1 MKTKDIPVGYDDLR
15 IQCCE
20 YEANRRPLIDVVRC
34 DLQNLFKNAAEVDL
48 QVLKEEDQTP
58 KGLRFWHARN
68 QERGNQTASAVQ
80 VEMSNLGST
89 KEEKEEELPLDI

>member
-1 MKTKDIPVGYDDLR
+1 M
-15 IQCCE
+15 
-20 YEANRRPLIDVVRC
+20 
-34 DLQNLFKNAAEVDL
+34 
-48 QVLKEEDQTP
+48 KEEDQTLSSSQTP

-68 QERGNQTASAVQ
+68 QERGNQTASDVQ

>member
-1 MKTKDIPVGYDDLR
+1 M
-15 IQCCE
+15 
-20 YEANRRPLIDVVRC
+20 
-34 DLQNLFKNAAEVDL
+34 
-48 QVLKEEDQTP
+48 KEEDKTLSSSQTTP

-68 QERGNQTASAVQ
+68 QEHGNQTASAVQ